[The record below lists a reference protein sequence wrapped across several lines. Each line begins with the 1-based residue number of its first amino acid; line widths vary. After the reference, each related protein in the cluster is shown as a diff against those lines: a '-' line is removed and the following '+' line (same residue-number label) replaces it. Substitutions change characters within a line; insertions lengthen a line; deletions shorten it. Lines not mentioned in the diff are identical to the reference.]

1 LPKTGGAFTKS
12 LLLGLSSI
20 LFGILTLIYIRRKE
34 SKK

>member
-20 LFGILTLIYIRRKE
+20 LFGILTLIYIRR
-34 SKK
+34 